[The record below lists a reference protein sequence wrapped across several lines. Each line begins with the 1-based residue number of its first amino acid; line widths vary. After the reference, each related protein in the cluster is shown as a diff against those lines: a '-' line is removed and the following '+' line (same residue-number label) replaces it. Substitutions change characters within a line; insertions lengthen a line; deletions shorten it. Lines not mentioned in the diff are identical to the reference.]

1 MQPMNTIHLSIVP
14 IYASLLALLFIYL
27 SVLVVKQ
34 RRLHRVA
41 IGDGHKPSLKRAI
54 AVQNNFAQYVPFSL
68 LLLSLMEINHAPA
81 YFVHTLCALLLF
93 ARCLHA
99 YGVSQEPEPFRYR
112 KIGILTTFGVL
123 ATAALCLLYS
133 AWFA

>member
-1 MQPMNTIHLSIVP
+1 MNTVHLSIVP
-14 IYASLLALLFIYL
+14 IYASVLALVFIYL

-68 LLLSLMEINHAPA
+68 LLLCMMEINQAPS
-81 YFVHTLCALLLF
+81 YILHTLCALLLF

-112 KIGILTTFGVL
+112 KTGILTTFGVL
-123 ATAALCLLYS
+123 ALAALFLLYS
-133 AWFA
+133 VLFA

>member
-1 MQPMNTIHLSIVP
+1 MNSVVLSIVP

-54 AVQNNFAQYVPFSL
+54 AVHNNFAQYVPITLIL
-68 LLLSLMEINHAPA
+68 LATMEINHAPPYLLHA
-81 YFVHTLCALLLF
+81 LCALLLF

-112 KIGILTTFGVL
+112 QAGVLTTFGVL
-123 ATAALCLLYS
+123 ATAALFSLYS
-133 AWFA
+133 AWLV